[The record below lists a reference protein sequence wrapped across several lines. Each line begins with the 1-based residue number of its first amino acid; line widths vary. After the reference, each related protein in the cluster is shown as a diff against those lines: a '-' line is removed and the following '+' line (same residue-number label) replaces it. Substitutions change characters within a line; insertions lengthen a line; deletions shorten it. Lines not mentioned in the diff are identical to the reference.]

1 MAEKK
6 TTIVIKKITIVA
18 GGGHGGS
25 WKVAL
30 ADFMTA
36 LMAFF
41 LVMWLLGQSDE
52 TKKAVSDYFSTP
64 SVIEYNFQN
73 YGAEITLE
81 KLFLDLINE
90 PLKAFQQ
97 FIEPIAKTPN
107 LLDMGSAKVVTAVL
121 ADQLNDYAKNVQVSP
136 DGFDFDIPDT
146 VLFERGT
153 SNPLKTF
160 VDVMDKI
167 KGVTT
172 GLQDAEI
179 KVTSGLFVQSVPGS
193 NLALATKVS
202 SQRLDLVKNKIQAGL
217 EFNTVTLKS
226 YSSVKE
232 KRGEID
238 PQKLIGFIRI
248 SIKQNDVTSTGKKPR
263 KLETI
268 FGDPNVSMSVYDN
281 FVKQAANRKTQ
292 EAPPQKKFGKVEK
305 IQNPVSEEMD
315 KRNKAEIPSSE
326 GQGEE

>member
-6 TTIVIKKITIVA
+6 QTIVIKKITIVA

-73 YGAEITLE
+73 FGAEITLE
-81 KLFLDLINE
+81 KLFLDLVNE

-97 FIEPIAKTPN
+97 FIEPMTKSPN
-107 LLDMGSAKVVTAVL
+107 LLDMGSAKVVTAYL
-121 ADQLNDYAKNVQVSP
+121 ADQMNDYAKNVQINP

-153 SNPLKTF
+153 STPLNTF
-160 VDVMDKI
+160 IDVMDKV

-179 KVTSGLFVQSVPGS
+179 KVTSGLFVQAVPGS
-193 NLALATKVS
+193 SVTLANKIS

-217 EFNTVTLKS
+217 EFNSVILKS
-226 YSSVKE
+226 FSSVKE
-232 KRGEID
+232 KRGEVD

-248 SIKQNDVTSTGKKPR
+248 SIKQKDVTGSGRKPR
-263 KLETI
+263 KLETV
-268 FGDPNVSMSVYDN
+268 FGDPNTSMSVYDN
-281 FVKQAANRKTQ
+281 FVKQAGERKAV
-292 EAPPQKKFGKVEK
+292 EKPQKKFGQVEK
-305 IQNPVSEEMD
+305 IKNPVSEEMEN
-315 KRNKAEIPSSE
+315 RNKVEIPGTSD
-326 GQGEE
+326 QHEE

>member
-1 MAEKK
+1 M
-6 TTIVIKKITIVA
+6 
-18 GGGHGGS
+18 
-25 WKVAL
+25 
-30 ADFMTA
+30 
-36 LMAFF
+36 
-41 LVMWLLGQSDE
+41 
-52 TKKAVSDYFSTP
+52 
-64 SVIEYNFQN
+64 
-73 YGAEITLE
+73 
-81 KLFLDLINE
+81 
-90 PLKAFQQ
+90 
-97 FIEPIAKTPN
+97 
-107 LLDMGSAKVVTAVL
+107 
-121 ADQLNDYAKNVQVSP
+121 NDYAKNVHVNP

-153 SNPLKTF
+153 SNPLVTF

-179 KVTSGLFVQSVPGS
+179 KVTSGLFVQAVPGS
-193 NLALATKVS
+193 NPVLANKVS

-232 KRGEID
+232 KRGEVD

-248 SIKQNDVTSTGKKPR
+248 SIKQKDVTSTGKKPR

-281 FVKQAANRKTQ
+281 FVKQAAERKSQ
-292 EAPPQKKFGKVEK
+292 EKPQKKFGKVEK
-305 IQNPVSEEMD
+305 IKNPVNEEMEN
-315 KRNKAEIPSSE
+315 RNKTEIPPSE
-326 GQGEE
+326 GHQED